1 MFIRM
6 KSRNSNL
13 GYPPSANAFLA
24 LCHELE
30 ALFDVL
36 FEFGNSS
43 LNELLLDRR
52 DVPKWIDLLH
62 TIGL

>member
-1 MFIRM
+1 MFICM

-13 GYPPSANAFLA
+13 GYPPSANGCLA
-24 LCHELE
+24 LCHEHE

-36 FEFGNSS
+36 FQFGDSS
-43 LNELLLDRR
+43 FDKLLLDGR
-52 DVPKWIDLLH
+52 DVPKRVDLLY

>member
-1 MFIRM
+1 MFICM

-13 GYPPSANAFLA
+13 GYPPSANGCLA

-36 FEFGNSS
+36 LEFGDRSFD
-43 LNELLLDRR
+43 ELLLSGR
-52 DVPKWIDLLH
+52 DVPKWVNLLH
-62 TIGL
+62 SIGL